1 MYINGGIFAISQQV
15 LIMDCLSDTQDLSTG
30 LINKIIIK
38 DI

>member
-15 LIMDCLSDTQDLSTG
+15 LIMDCLSDTQDLSIG
-30 LINKIIIK
+30 LINKLIMK